1 MAEYGQI
8 RAEIHNWSLESDDRV
23 EFLVRNKLIF
33 LYQLFRKIEL
43 FAQNFLNKVDF
54 MTADVKNTDFSIN
67 CNQVEVGNAFS
78 KFLNLSNHK
87 FTENVNFLFNRV

>member
-1 MAEYGQI
+1 
-8 RAEIHNWSLESDDRV
+8 
-23 EFLVRNKLIF
+23 
-33 LYQLFRKIEL
+33 
-43 FAQNFLNKVDF
+43 